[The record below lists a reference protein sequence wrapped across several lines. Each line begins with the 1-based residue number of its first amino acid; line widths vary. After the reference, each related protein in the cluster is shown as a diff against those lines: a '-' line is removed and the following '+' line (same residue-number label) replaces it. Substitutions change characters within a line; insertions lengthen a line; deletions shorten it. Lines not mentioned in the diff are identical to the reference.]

1 MKSLGLIS
9 QPLCDAPE
17 RSLRTRFSPWI
28 TVFILM
34 PSAID
39 ARSRVT
45 SGSFRR
51 TLNKCASFELAR
63 PYHFSRPYPF
73 HQIAFAVSRNL
84 DGRFNPWVP
93 FVVVSFGRTWIGTW
107 FQAGQREHTSKEFL
121 ALLGRHRVQHCR
133 MTSPRSLSA
142 FLRPR
147 LQKRRN

>member
-1 MKSLGLIS
+1 MKSLCLIS
-9 QPLCDAPE
+9 PPLCDAPE

-45 SGSFRR
+45 PRPLCRALYERTSFQL
-51 TLNKCASFELAR
+51 TR

-84 DGRFNPWVP
+84 DGRFKPWVP
-93 FVVVSFGRTWIGTW
+93 FVVVSLGRTRLGSW
-107 FQAGQREHTSKEFL
+107 FQARQGEHTSEEFL
-121 ALLGRHRVQHCR
+121 ALLGCHRVQHCR
-133 MTSPRSLSA
+133 MTSPRPLPA
-142 FLRPR
+142 LLRFR
-147 LQKRRN
+147 LHK